1 MNKVHVNQVYNCDL
15 GLVFKAISD
24 HESFLSGGGLKCI
37 LLEEGKNNRNGDGAV
52 RKVISK
58 KLTFIESIF
67 EYEENMRYSYI
78 IQSTEPSYP
87 LKHKKGWLDFT
98 FKDGQTRVDWH
109 SHFHITV
116 PIIGGLIG
124 WFVGKQLA
132 QVFQSRLDFIKTTIP
147 DNN

>member
-1 MNKVHVNQVYNCDL
+1 MNKVHVSQIYDVDL
-15 GLVFKAISD
+15 ETVFNAISD

-37 LLEEGKNNRNGDGAV
+37 LLEEGKQHRNGDGAI

-67 EYEENMRYSYI
+67 EFEKNLRYSYL

-87 LKHKKGWLDFT
+87 LRHKKGWLDFT
-98 FKDGQTRVDWH
+98 YKNGKTQVDWH
-109 SHFHITV
+109 SHFEISI
-116 PIIGGLIG
+116 PIVGSIIG

-132 QVFQSRLDFIKTTIP
+132 NVFQGRLDFIQKTLKP
-147 DNN
+147 S

>member
-1 MNKVHVNQVYNCDL
+1 MHKVHVNQVYECDL
-15 GLVFKAISD
+15 ATVFNAISD

-37 LLEEGKNNRNGDGAV
+37 LLEEGKHNRNGDGAV

-67 EYEENMRYSYI
+67 EFEKNMRYCYL

-98 FKDGQTRVDWH
+98 EKDGRTRVDWH
-109 SHFHITV
+109 SHFEITI
-116 PIIGGLIG
+116 PIIGGVIG

-132 QVFQSRLDFIKTTIP
+132 KVFQTRLDFTKKDLKT
-147 DNN
+147 N

>member
-1 MNKVHVNQVYNCDL
+1 MQKVHVSQVYDCDL
-15 GLVFKAISD
+15 ELVFKTISN
-24 HESFLSGGGLKCI
+24 HELFLSGGGLRCV
-37 LLEEGKNNRNGDGAV
+37 LLEEGKNQRNGDGAV

-67 EYEENMRYSYI
+67 EFEENLRYSYL

-98 FKDGQTRVDWH
+98 FKDGKTRVDWH
-109 SHFHITV
+109 SHFQITV
-116 PIIGGLIG
+116 PIVGGIIG

-132 QVFQSRLDFIKTTIP
+132 KVFQTRLDFTKTELSRA
-147 DNN
+147 